1 MIKTVPTMIKRLLNY
16 FNQES
21 ELTKLRREVK
31 TLAALLNQF
40 TAIYTQEIKDIKSG
54 IEVRD
59 ARDQMLINAVVELQ
73 EKGVIYAN

>member
-1 MIKTVPTMIKRLLNY
+1 MIKRLLNY
-16 FNQES
+16 FNRES
-21 ELTKLRREVK
+21 EVTKLRREIK

>member
-1 MIKTVPTMIKRLLNY
+1 MIKRILNY

-40 TAIYTQEIKDIKSG
+40 TAIYAQEIKDIKSG